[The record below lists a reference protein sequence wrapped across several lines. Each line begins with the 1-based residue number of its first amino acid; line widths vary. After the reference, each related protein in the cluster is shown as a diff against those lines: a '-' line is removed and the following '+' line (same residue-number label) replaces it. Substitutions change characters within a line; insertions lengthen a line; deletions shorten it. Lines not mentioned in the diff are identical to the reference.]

1 MLTTRERPYPST
13 MTRAKIRLLEPDHQR
28 RGDLFGRL
36 MSDLFHAL
44 GYHEVVLN
52 IPKAGRELD
61 LRASHRTGNH
71 RVLAECKATAD
82 KTGGSDINKFVGALD
97 VERRRM
103 KSTTIDGYFI
113 SLNGFSPSA
122 LEQEDE
128 AHRIIL
134 LTGEQVASELIAG
147 HLVASPTTAT
157 AAASRCLTQN
167 NPLTLNPEL
176 ELWAHDSGWYWRVL
190 FSRESSAE
198 AFALVH
204 ADGTLLG
211 QAATEP
217 IVATDRILGGDLHK
231 LALVAA
237 DGYHDAEREAAKLAL
252 HAYQAF
258 LAHDY
263 GHLTVDG
270 LPADEHLGSR
280 SIALEDLFVP
290 MHLQAI
296 RSRDPGATYPDEPQQ
311 DTIDLEYAL
320 LWNDS
325 ISDESASQRE
335 ALGNVLR
342 VSHRIAVLGPPG
354 SGKSTLLRRLAVAYG
369 VPIRLT
375 EIDDNLPRRNWIP
388 FVVRCRQLDELAGQ
402 PIHKV
407 LESIPAKAEMPQH
420 AAGFRT
426 LMNSALHEGTA
437 LVLVDGLDEI
447 IDPQLRMTFVKQL
460 RTFVGIYPNVR
471 LIVTSRES
479 GFRLIAGALSDVC
492 TRYRVAGFDDDD
504 IKRLTEAWSAL
515 VLGNSSTTKRE
526 AVKLADTIVTTDRV
540 RRLAQNPLLLTTL
553 LLVRR
558 WVGDLPKKRTAL
570 YDKAIEVLLMT
581 WNVEAHSP
589 IDLDMA
595 LPQLAYVAFAMT
607 RARSQTLSRKTLIGL
622 LENARKEMPE
632 VLAYTEESPSQF
644 IERIEERSSL
654 LSLGGHTEEEGV
666 VTPLYE
672 FKHLTFQEYLAALAI
687 VHNYYPGS
695 KPRSTP
701 VSVIKSLLVEPQWLE
716 IIPMTAVLAGR
727 RAATIVEAIID
738 ALDREEDPHYSE
750 ILAIVLARCLA
761 DEVLIPPKLVEKSAD
776 AMAQHYP
783 YLSYASAKHI
793 AESKHGTIFW
803 EAVTRGF
810 FTLEEGW
817 SHYGGLLSM
826 ICIHNALAR
835 RDQGNGDEWHAVLGE
850 ILDENDGAEAWG
862 WCCLT
867 AMELAYSSREDAKGV
882 RLEPKTLYQIE
893 KLVRPALEMDH
904 PAVRYAAA
912 WAYAWLST
920 HPLDARRYVGSVAPV
935 IYRLWKNSQGDEMKS
950 MMAWAFASL
959 PLLPATA
966 NPLEQLDRD
975 DEDFLKGEV
984 RIESKGR
991 DDRRPAALIAGY
1003 YQRAPWSQMELRHMT
1018 EELSRHWPTRARLL
1032 RRLR

>member
-1 MLTTRERPYPST
+1 
-13 MTRAKIRLLEPDHQR
+13 
-28 RGDLFGRL
+28 

-52 IPKAGRELD
+52 IPKTGRELD

-71 RVLAECKATAD
+71 RVLAECKATTD
-82 KTGGSDINKFVGALD
+82 KTGGNDINKFVGVLD
-97 VERRRM
+97 VERRRTE
-103 KSTTIDGYFI
+103 STTIDGYFI

-122 LEQEDE
+122 VEQEDE
-128 AHRIIL
+128 AHRIVL
-134 LTGEQVASELIAG
+134 LTGEQVATELVAG
-147 HLVASPTTAT
+147 HVVVSPAAAT

-167 NPLTLNPEL
+167 NSLTLNPEL
-176 ELWAHDSGWYWRVL
+176 ELLAHDSGWYWRVL

-211 QAATEP
+211 QVAAEP
-217 IVATDRILGGDLHK
+217 IIAADHTMGGELHK

-252 HAYQAF
+252 QAYQAF

-263 GHLTVDG
+263 GHITVDG

-280 SIALEDLFVP
+280 SIVLEDLFVP

-296 RSRDPGATYPDEPQQ
+296 KSRDPRATAPDELQQ
-311 DTIDLEYAL
+311 DMDLDQAIV
-320 LWNDS
+320 WNDA
-325 ISDESASQRE
+325 ILDDSASQRE

-369 VPIRLT
+369 VPPRLT
-375 EIDDNLPRRNWIP
+375 EIDDNLPQRDWIP
-388 FVVRCRQLDELAGQ
+388 FVVRCRQLDDLAGQ
-402 PIHKV
+402 PIHQV
-407 LESIPAKAEMPQH
+407 LESIPATAEMPQH
-420 AAGFRT
+420 AIGFRT
-426 LMNSALHEGTA
+426 LMNSALHDGTA
-437 LVLVDGLDEI
+437 LILVDGLDEI
-447 IDPQLRMTFVKQL
+447 IDPQLRIAFVKQL
-460 RTFVGIYPNVR
+460 RTFVGTYPNVR
-471 LIVTSRES
+471 MIVTSRES

-492 TRYRVAGFDDDD
+492 TRYRVAGFDDGD
-504 IKRLTEAWSAL
+504 IRRLTEAWSAL
-515 VLGNSSTTKRE
+515 VLGSSLATQRE
-526 AVKLADTIVTTDRV
+526 AVMLAETIVTTDRV

-589 IDLDMA
+589 IDLDVA

-607 RARSQTLSRKTLIGL
+607 RARSQTLSRKNLIGL

-632 VLAYTEESPSQF
+632 VLAHTEESPSQF

-672 FKHLTFQEYLAALAI
+672 FKHLTFQEYLAAIAI

-695 KPRSTP
+695 KPNSTP

-716 IIPMTAVLAGR
+716 IIPMSAVLAGR

-738 ALDREEDPHYSE
+738 ALGREEDDEYFGE
-750 ILAIVLARCLA
+750 ILAMVLARCLA
-761 DEVLIPPKLVEKSAD
+761 DEVLIPPELVEKSAD
-776 AMAQHYP
+776 AIARHYP
-783 YLSYASAKHI
+783 NLSSAPVKHI
-793 AESKHGTIFW
+793 VESKYGAIFRD
-803 EAVTRGF
+803 AVTRSF
-810 FTLEEGW
+810 FATNEDW
-817 SHYGGLLSM
+817 NQYGGLLSM
-826 ICIHNALAR
+826 VCIHNALVR
-835 RDQGNGDEWHAVLGE
+835 RDQRNGGEWHILLRE
-850 ILDENDGAEAWG
+850 ILNENDGIEAWG

-867 AMELAYSSREDAKGV
+867 AMELAYSSRERMKGI
-882 RLEPKTLYQIE
+882 RLEPKILYQIE
-893 KLVRPALEMDH
+893 KLVRPALAMDH

-912 WAYAWLST
+912 WAYAWLSV
-920 HPLDARRYVGSVAPV
+920 HPLDARRYVGSVAPIV
-935 IYRLWKNSQGDEMKS
+935 YRLWKNSQSDEMKS

-959 PLLPATA
+959 PLLPASA
-966 NPLEQLDRD
+966 NPLEPLDRD
-975 DEDFLKGEV
+975 DKKFLIGEA
-984 RIESKGR
+984 RIESQVR

-1003 YQRAPWSQMELRHMT
+1003 YQSAPWSQMELREMA
-1018 EELSRHWPTRARLL
+1018 EGLSAHWPTRARLL